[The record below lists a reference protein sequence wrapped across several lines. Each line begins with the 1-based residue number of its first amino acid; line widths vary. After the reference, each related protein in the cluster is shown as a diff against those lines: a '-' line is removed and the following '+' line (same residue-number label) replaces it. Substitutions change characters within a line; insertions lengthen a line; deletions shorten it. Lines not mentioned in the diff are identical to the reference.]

1 MAKLFHLNLLK
12 SDEYIVLANYKE
24 ISQIREEVLKI
35 KSLKMQLIPFSFIID
50 WMKEIVIS

>member
-1 MAKLFHLNLLK
+1 MAQLFHLNLLK

-35 KSLKMQLIPFSFIID
+35 KSPKMQLIPFSFIID

>member
-24 ISQIREEVLKI
+24 LSQIREEVLKI
-35 KSLKMQLIPFSFIID
+35 KSPKMQLIPFSFIID